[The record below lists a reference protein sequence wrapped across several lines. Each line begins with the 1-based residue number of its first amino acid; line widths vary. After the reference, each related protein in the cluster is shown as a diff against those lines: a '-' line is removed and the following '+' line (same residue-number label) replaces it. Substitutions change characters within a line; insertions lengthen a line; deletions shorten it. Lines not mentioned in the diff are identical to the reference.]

1 MRVDDLGRP
10 VWHGHSRSPG
20 INIRMLMARGAR
32 GGQGRRQSRGATL
45 RLLACAA
52 LVFSLSACAGGWP
65 YWPWA
70 DAPLHPEPPPGQ
82 WHVVK
87 AGDTW
92 ENLARRAGV
101 PAEDLLEIN
110 GVGPGQALREGQIVF
125 LLGPDRAQASTSTPP
140 TGTTPRRGPAEPS
153 ATERRPQAAEGARLA
168 WPVASPVVSSKFGQ
182 RWGRNHEGIDLS
194 APLGVAVF
202 AADDGV
208 VVYADNL
215 LSGYGNM
222 VILEHNG
229 GLLTAYAH
237 NSVLLVQK
245 ADRVRRGQMIARV
258 GQSGRATAPHLHF
271 EVRMGA
277 HPRDPLLF
285 LPALK

>member
-1 MRVDDLGRP
+1 MSMTAVL
-10 VWHGHSRSPG
+10 
-20 INIRMLMARGAR
+20 RG
-32 GGQGRRQSRGATL
+32 SL
-45 RLLACAA
+45 CILVLA
-52 LVFSLSACAGGWP
+52 SSACAGGWP

-82 WHVVK
+82 WHVVRV
-87 AGDTW
+87 GDTW
-92 ENLARRAGV
+92 ETLAERSGV
-101 PAEDLLEIN
+101 PLEDLLEVN
-110 GVGPGQALREGQIVF
+110 GIAPGQILRQGQIVF
-125 LLGPDRAQASTSTPP
+125 LLAPDRKQPP
-140 TGTTPRRGPAEPS
+140 QVSRSSGAPARRGPARPN
-153 ATERRPQAAEGARLA
+153 ATEHPPMAAEGARLA
-168 WPVASPVVSSKFGQ
+168 WPVAKPVVSSKFGH
-182 RWGRNHEGIDLS
+182 RWGRNHEGIDLA

-208 VVYADNL
+208 VIYADNL

-271 EVRMGA
+271 EVRVGEK
-277 HPRDPLLF
+277 PRDPMLF
-285 LPALK
+285 LPSQP